1 MHFIFYDLTFGVW
14 WKILGFSKS
23 KRLLQNFWD
32 GFCVFYLKTSCITFH
47 LHYNNVSCI
56 LRCVFTLL
64 QTCVLVGLDWVK
76 PMMQLLLHVTCSCIP
91 MHTYFLFN
99 TFWYYFAAWDFSD
112 CLFLPLSF
120 LFALVCFYGTQ
131 MQIYLISKPS
141 SFWGSTSSNPT
152 HFSILFHDEKAKSD
166 FFENFSRWGIHS
178 ERQVILSDL
187 SDTDL
192 PTVVHSR
199 GWESLCDIPV
209 TCPFVLI

>member
-120 LFALVCFYGTQ
+120 LFG
-131 MQIYLISKPS
+131 LIMRRPNR
-141 SFWGSTSSNPT
+141 TSLRTS
-152 HFSILFHDEKAKSD
+152 LDEAFIWNAKS
-166 FFENFSRWGIHS
+166 FCRISPTLTYPLSFTVGVRSHYVMSWSLIHLYLSRS
-178 ERQVILSDL
+178 FTPTCKDL
-187 SDTDL
+187 
-192 PTVVHSR
+192 
-199 GWESLCDIPV
+199 I
-209 TCPFVLI
+209 I